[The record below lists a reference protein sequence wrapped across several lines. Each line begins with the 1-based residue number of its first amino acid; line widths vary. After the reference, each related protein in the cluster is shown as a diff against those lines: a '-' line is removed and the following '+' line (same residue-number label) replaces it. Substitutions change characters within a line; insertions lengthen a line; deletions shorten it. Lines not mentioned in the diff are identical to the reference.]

1 MQPLTRR
8 NKDEHPAVLD
18 PDRTIVLGDVRVSR
32 DSVIGPEV
40 RLGPDATIDGAV
52 VSGRCV
58 IYNCELGRCAVG
70 PRTTVTGEVG
80 DGVTIHPGTV
90 LGQLRVSGEIEPPE
104 VGEGA
109 FLGPGVS
116 ILPGTVI
123 GSESVVMPD
132 SVVTE
137 RVPRRG
143 VVSGNPAMPI
153 GMVVDAETLTLEFDG
168 KQLSLEGKRGTA
180 FDVRLSGGGLEIN
193 EGDPDDFGAV
203 LEKDVVKIVRMGFA
217 VPLPAD
223 RPFSIP
229 LHVLKVRT
237 KG

>member
-8 NKDEHPAVLD
+8 NKNEHPAVLD
-18 PDRTIVLGDVRVSR
+18 PDRTIVLGDVTVSR
-32 DSVIGPEV
+32 DAVIGPEV
-40 RLGPDATIDGAV
+40 RLGPDAVVRGAV
-52 VSGRCV
+52 ISGRCV
-58 IYNCELGRCAVG
+58 VYNCELGRCAVG
-70 PRTTVTGEVG
+70 PRTTVTGDVG
-80 DGVTIHPGTV
+80 DGVTIHSGTI

-116 ILPGTVI
+116 VLPGTVI
-123 GSESVVMPD
+123 GPESIVMPD

-143 VVSGNPAMPI
+143 VVSGNPAMPT
-153 GMVVDAETLTLEFDG
+153 GMVVDAETLILEFDG
-168 KQLSLEGKRGTA
+168 KRLLLEGKRGTA
-180 FDVRLSGGGLEIN
+180 FDVKLSDGELKIT
-193 EGDPDDFGAV
+193 EGSPDNFGAV
-203 LEKDVVKIVRMGFA
+203 LEKDVVKVVRMGH
-217 VPLPAD
+217 VIPLPAS

-229 LHVLKVRT
+229 LHVLEVRT